1 MYKTIFTALLILF
14 VFAPPASAQS
24 RGLADHA
31 DPYASLNC
39 VQLSD
44 SIVAVIE
51 NAGMD
56 PPSTAERNTTAVR
69 SRLSDCAPDFRR
81 RLRDILRGLLDV
93 RAERIRLRNPVEP
106 IAPAPAARP
115 EPVSDCNVA
124 VFKTSDLLG
133 SVAVEGVMETWQ
145 PGDWMY
151 AQLYDGDKWLGN
163 GMTTIDPGGG
173 FSFLVTH
180 ARLPAKAEL
189 KYRCAPF

>member
-24 RGLADHA
+24 RGLANHA

-81 RLRDILRGLLDV
+81 RLRDILRGLLDS
-93 RAERIRLRNPVEP
+93 
-106 IAPAPAARP
+106 APAARP

-173 FSFLVTH
+173 FSFLVTD